1 MTNDKKM
8 IIDADVHVTPVQ
20 DNELCTTFD
29 RMIEYMDES
38 GVDKVRCQPHPPYV
52 KTNLKLALKHV
63 YEGTKKYPDRILG
76 YGWVDPSL
84 GMDEAKDTIK
94 RCFEEYGFYGVKFNG
109 SQNQYFA
116 DDPDKVLPLVELVA
130 KYGKTIAFH
139 SACDAY
145 ERTHPYRVMH
155 VAQRF
160 PELPVLMVHMGGAA
174 VNDLHVAAIEAA
186 EACPNITLV
195 GSDSNPASILHAIKR
210 LGAHRV
216 CFGSDAPF
224 QIMRVEVAKYHALL
238 DNYITP
244 EEKELVMSGNISRF
258 LGL

>member
-1 MTNDKKM
+1 M
-8 IIDADVHVTPVQ
+8 IIDADIHVTPFK
-20 DNELCTTFD
+20 DNDLCTDYD
-29 RMIEYMDES
+29 RMIEWMNEA
-38 GVDKVRCQPHPPYV
+38 GVDKVRCQPHPPYI
-52 KTNLKLALKHV
+52 KTNLNAALKHV
-63 YEGTKKYPDRILG
+63 YEGTKKYPNRILG

-84 GMDEAKDTIK
+84 GMDEARDTLK

-116 DDPDKVLPLVELVA
+116 DDPKLVFPLVEEVA
-130 KYGKTIAFH
+130 KAGKTIAFH

-155 VAQRF
+155 VAKAF

-174 VNDLHVAAIEAA
+174 VNDLHVAAMEVA
-186 EACPNITLV
+186 EECPNVTLV
-195 GSDSNPASILHAIKR
+195 GSDSNPASIMDAVKR

-224 QIMRVEVAKYHALL
+224 QIMRVEVAKYNALF
-238 DNYITP
+238 DGYVTP
-244 EEKELVMSGNISRF
+244 DEKELIMSGNIARF